1 MRPGPGQETTV
12 YDFLLVLAAAGIILA
27 MLVYVIV
34 PAAVEHLVQPV
45 IERQTEAMQ
54 RPRWQRPGWSD

>member
-1 MRPGPGQETTV
+1 M